1 MRDINGFI
9 NLDETS
15 ITNIKFVK
23 SYNLISFTYKEKN
36 YFYKSCKRINEPYY
50 ELIAEE
56 LAKEYDIPSVNYDL
70 ATYIESIGVIS
81 ENFIKDKTSFYTI
94 EELLKIY
101 YKDDIKGRNNL
112 DDIIKMI
119 KERYKNENI
128 SNTLINQLINI
139 FIFDV
144 LIANIDRH
152 DQNIAIVEED
162 DHITFNKLWDH
173 GNMLS
178 SDAIEDGNYSL
189 HVNREDYITRNDNIL
204 EHFLEKY
211 ETTYMSILEEKLKII
226 SEENIN
232 SILNRVEERIGNKIT
247 PFIKIE
253 VIHKFKENNEM
264 IKSEIKKRKSKK
276 KGLK

>member
-1 MRDINGFI
+1 MHIYKKICFANVI
-9 NLDETS
+9 
-15 ITNIKFVK
+15 IKREAPIDK
-23 SYNLISFTYKEKN
+23 TY
-36 YFYKSCKRINEPYY
+36 S
-50 ELIAEE
+50 EE

-232 SILNRVEERIGNKIT
+232 SILNRVEERIGTKIP